1 MTDETQF
8 LTASE
13 AEMLAEVAAEG
24 AETAE
29 PTEPVEPTVEAEATA
44 PEPAPT
50 PDAVE
55 PEAAPKPVPAPDPTQ
70 LQQATEAL
78 QRIDT
83 QRDALAAQYESG
95 EIGFSAYRAQE
106 RALERQ
112 ARDAEGVLLQWQ
124 IETKVQQRQLQQ
136 NWDAAVTEF
145 RQEPGAA
152 AFESPVVLPM
162 MQAALEAIR
171 AKTPG
176 LDAKSQLQ
184 QAKDAVQGQLR
195 ALLGVDSPVPTY
207 TAQNSPARPRVAI
220 PSLGSVPVAEANDSD
235 LEFTHLGKLNGL
247 ALEKAVAK
255 MSPDQ
260 RVRWLHS

>member
-24 AETAE
+24 AK
-29 PTEPVEPTVEAEATA
+29 PTEPVEATVEAEAA
-44 PEPAPT
+44 ASEPAPT

-70 LQQATEAL
+70 FQQVTEAL
-78 QRIDT
+78 QQIET

-95 EIGFSAYRAQE
+95 EIGFADYRARE
-106 RALERQ
+106 RTLERH
-112 ARDAEGVLLQWQ
+112 AREAEGTLLQWQ
-124 IETKVQQRQLQQ
+124 IETKVQQQQVQQ

-145 RQEPGAA
+145 RQEPDAA

-184 QAKDAVQGQLR
+184 QAKEAVQGQLR
-195 ALLGVDSPVPTY
+195 TLLGVDSPVPTP
-207 TAQNSPARPRVAI
+207 TVQNTPARPRVDI
-220 PSLGSVPVAEANDSD
+220 PSLGSVPVAETNDSD

-260 RVRWLHS
+260 RARWLHS

>member
-13 AEMLAEVAAEG
+13 AEVLAEVAAET
-24 AETAE
+24 ETETLEFAD
-29 PTEPVEPTVEAEATA
+29 
-44 PEPAPT
+44 PAPAAESADPAPAT
-50 PDAVE
+50 ESADPAPASEAVQ
-55 PEAAPKPVPAPDPTQ
+55 PAGPDPTQ
-70 LQQATEAL
+70 FQQATEAL
-78 QRIDT
+78 QRIET

-95 EIGFSAYRAQE
+95 EIGFAAYRAQE

-112 ARDAEGVLLQWQ
+112 ARDAEGVLLHWQ
-124 IETKVQQRQLQQ
+124 IETQVQQRQLQQ

-184 QAKDAVQGQLR
+184 QAKEVVQGQLR
-195 ALLGVDSPVPTY
+195 ALLGVDSPVPTP
-207 TAQNSPARPRVAI
+207 TVQNTPARPRVDI
-220 PSLGSVPVAEANDSD
+220 PSLGGVPVAEANDSD

-260 RVRWLHS
+260 RARWLHS

>member
-13 AEMLAEVAAEG
+13 AEMLAEVAAET
-24 AETAE
+24 ETE
-29 PTEPVEPTVEAEATA
+29 T
-44 PEPAPT
+44 PESADPAP
-50 PDAVE
+50 PAESAD
-55 PEAAPKPVPAPDPTQ
+55 PAPATESADPAPASEAVQPAGPDPLVQQQAVQT
-70 LQQATEAL
+70 LQQ
-78 QRIDT
+78 IDA
-83 QRDALAAQYESG
+83 QRDALAAQYEAG
-95 EIGFSAYRAQE
+95 EIGFAAYRTQE

-112 ARDAEGVLLQWQ
+112 ARDAEGVLIQYR
-124 IETKVQQRQLQQ
+124 IETRVQQQQ
-136 NWDAAVTEF
+136 IQQTWDAAVTEF

-162 MQAALEAIR
+162 MEAALEAIR
-171 AKTPG
+171 AKSPG

-184 QAKDAVQGQLR
+184 QAKEVVQSQLR
-195 ALLGVDSPVPTY
+195 TLLGVDDIPAPVH
-207 TAQNSPARPRVAI
+207 TAQNAPTKPRVMI

-260 RVRWLHS
+260 RARWLHS